1 MRAQLLGSPVRE
13 ELFSTDPPAL
23 LVGACSDCRSLH
35 FPRRALC
42 PECQSERIET
52 RATSGAG
59 RIYAHTIV
67 RSAPPGYLGEIP
79 YAIGV
84 VELEESLRVSTT
96 LLADDLSE
104 LAVGD
109 QVEFELITLGH
120 DAPIIS
126 YAYRQVLP

>member
-1 MRAQLLGSPVRE
+1 
-13 ELFSTDPPAL
+13 
-23 LVGACSDCRSLH
+23 
-35 FPRRALC
+35 
-42 PECQSERIET
+42 
-52 RATSGAG
+52 
-59 RIYAHTIV
+59 V